1 MRRADRY
8 DLRELERICDASPT
22 ELPLR
27 VVPDWDEQLARADSL
42 CRLIDRHLKFEARR
56 HSPDSS
62 EHFRPEDLG
71 AAPRVQLIADVLGLI
86 RRR

>member
-8 DLRELERICDASPT
+8 DLRELEQICDASPT

-56 HSPDSS
+56 DSPVAP
-62 EHFRPEDLG
+62 EQFRPADL
-71 AAPRVQLIADVLGLI
+71 AAEPRRQLIADLLGLI